1 MERHVYAQF
10 VTFLLPWFLLVERY
24 FCEQPFWFC
33 SVDSRKK
40 SVLKIAGVTIVE
52 DNSYFHSSLERA
64 PVRIFTLFTTIYKRG
79 LFKSGLVVTEVAR
92 VVAVD
97 SRDATINAFSLVPV
111 SRCCW
116 SRRVAAGQQQITL
129 ITYFWYFSF
138 YRFPIIKKWLMLL
151 KLSLTNSKPSW
162 EGDRLMNVYFTYQ
175 GKKVHLKLFPIIA
188 SEAVKSTEIGK
199 QVHKIRRLRSLNSFR
214 PQAAQAYYVRNNPN
228 SFSSLLNLI
237 IFALSLAVWPFSPRG
252 LWNTYVHR
260 SYGDVNIFKKNKASG
275 KTSPT
280 ISAVNRMATIK
291 GHKNLPYLY
300 PMEAFQS
307 VSMQFRRFPFPWVL
321 HSPFLFS
328 WRLEHVEFFYV
339 SPCARLQGVLCLH
352 CLGFN
357 DVTPAIPRISCLVP
371 VLNVRGHSIWRHV
384 ETTRNLP
391 VCSVYLS

>member
-162 EGDRLMNVYFTYQ
+162 GGDRLMNVYFTYQ

-228 SFSSLLNLI
+228 SFSSLLNFI

-260 SYGDVNIFKKNKASG
+260 SYGDVNLFKKNKASG

-291 GHKNLPYLY
+291 GHKNLLTFIPWR
-300 PMEAFQS
+300 PSSQFQCS
-307 VSMQFRRFPFPWVL
+307 FVDFLSLEFCIALFCFPEGWNTSNSFTFP
-321 HSPFLFS
+321 
-328 WRLEHVEFFYV
+328 
-339 SPCARLQGVLCLH
+339 
-352 CLGFN
+352 
-357 DVTPAIPRISCLVP
+357 PA
-371 VLNVRGHSIWRHV
+371 
-384 ETTRNLP
+384 P
-391 VCSVYLS
+391 VCRASFVYIAWGLMTSLPRSRAFRAWFQF

>member
-1 MERHVYAQF
+1 M
-10 VTFLLPWFLLVERY
+10 
-24 FCEQPFWFC
+24 
-33 SVDSRKK
+33 
-40 SVLKIAGVTIVE
+40 
-52 DNSYFHSSLERA
+52 
-64 PVRIFTLFTTIYKRG
+64 
-79 LFKSGLVVTEVAR
+79 
-92 VVAVD
+92 
-97 SRDATINAFSLVPV
+97 
-111 SRCCW
+111 
-116 SRRVAAGQQQITL
+116 
-129 ITYFWYFSF
+129 
-138 YRFPIIKKWLMLL
+138 
-151 KLSLTNSKPSW
+151 
-162 EGDRLMNVYFTYQ
+162 
-175 GKKVHLKLFPIIA
+175 
-188 SEAVKSTEIGK
+188 
-199 QVHKIRRLRSLNSFR
+199 HKIRRLRSLNSFR

-260 SYGDVNIFKKNKASG
+260 SYGDVNLFKKNKASG